1 MTEEP
6 QPASQSQ
13 PTKRFPRLRSSFA
26 RKSIGRDAMA
36 GLVLGVES
44 VPDGLAAGLLAGLN
58 PVSGLYAYLFGMMGA
73 ALFTS
78 SSFMAV
84 QATGAMSLVVAD
96 AAILSRPDPAGA
108 LVTLGLLTGVIMV
121 GVGLL
126 KGGRLLRFVPTAV
139 MTGFITAVGV
149 NIVLGQLGNFTGY
162 AARGDG
168 RIQRTFDLLL
178 NIGGI
183 SWPTLLVGVLTIA
196 GIVLL
201 QRTPLRAM
209 GMVVAVILGS
219 ALAVLFADVLGL
231 PVALVRDITEVP
243 AGLPGPVLPDL
254 GEVVPLFVPALS
266 LALVGLVQGAAVSG
280 AFRNVDGR
288 TADASRD
295 FIGQGAGNILSGL
308 FQGAPVGGSMSGS
321 ALIVAAGA
329 RSRLAFFFAGGV
341 MALIVLT
348 LSGIVGFVAMPALAA
363 LLIVVGVTTVKP
375 AKIASVARTGPVQT
389 VVMATTFVLTLII
402 PLQFAVLFGVGLGI
416 ILYVASQSNRL
427 RLVRLE
433 FTEGRR
439 MRETQPPGT
448 LPGAEVVVLQP
459 YGSLFFASAP
469 TFSTGLPMVTAES
482 AGSVVVIRLR
492 GVDEI
497 GLSLID
503 VLRGY
508 ATRLQARGSLLKL
521 VVSNDHV
528 LSQLKHEKVESLIGP
543 ENVYR
548 STEWVGDTVLRAV
561 ADAEA
566 YVAAQRPGGVAADD
580 GQR

>member
-1 MTEEP
+1 MAEQP
-6 QPASQSQ
+6 QSTTGKPFGRVRAGL
-13 PTKRFPRLRSSFA
+13 T
-26 RKSIGRDAMA
+26 RKTVGRDAVA

-58 PVSGLYAYLFGMMGA
+58 PVSGLYAYLFGMVGA
-73 ALFTS
+73 AVFTS
-78 SSFMAV
+78 SSFIAV
-84 QATGAMSLVVAD
+84 QATGAVSLVVAD

-108 LVTLGLLTGVIMV
+108 LVTLGLLTGLIMV
-121 GVGLL
+121 VAGLL

-162 AARGDG
+162 AARGGG
-168 RIQRTFDLLL
+168 RIQRTLDLLL
-178 NIGGI
+178 HVGGI
-183 SWPTLLVGVLTIA
+183 SWPTLLVGVLTVG
-196 GIVLL
+196 GIVLF
-201 QRTPLRAM
+201 QRTPLKAM

-219 ALAVLFADVLGL
+219 ALAVLFTDVLGL
-231 PVALVRDITEVP
+231 PVALVRDITDVP
-243 AGLPGPVLPDL
+243 SGLPGPVLPDL
-254 GEVVPLFVPALS
+254 DQVVPLFVPALS

-280 AFRNVDGR
+280 AFRNVNGR

-295 FIGQGAGNILSGL
+295 FIGQGAGNLLSGL

-329 RSRLAFFFAGGV
+329 RSRLAFFFASGV
-341 MALIVLT
+341 MALVVLT
-348 LSGIVGFVAMPALAA
+348 LSGLVGFVAMPALAA
-363 LLIVVGVTTVKP
+363 LLIVVGVATVKP
-375 AKIASVARTGPVQT
+375 AKITSVTRTGPVQT
-389 VVMATTFVLTLII
+389 IVMATTFVLTLVI

-433 FTEGRR
+433 FAEGRR
-439 MRETQPPGT
+439 MRETEPPGT
-448 LPGAEVVVLQP
+448 LPAAAVVVLQP

-469 TFSTGLPMVTAES
+469 TFSAGLPMVTAES
-482 AGSVVVIRLR
+482 TGSVVVIRLR

-508 ATRLQARGSLLKL
+508 ATRLQSRGSLLKL

-528 LSQLKHEKVESLIGP
+528 LRQLQHENVSTLIGP
-543 ENVYR
+543 ENLYR

-566 YVAAQRPGGVAADD
+566 YVADQQSGGVAADD
-580 GQR
+580 PQQ